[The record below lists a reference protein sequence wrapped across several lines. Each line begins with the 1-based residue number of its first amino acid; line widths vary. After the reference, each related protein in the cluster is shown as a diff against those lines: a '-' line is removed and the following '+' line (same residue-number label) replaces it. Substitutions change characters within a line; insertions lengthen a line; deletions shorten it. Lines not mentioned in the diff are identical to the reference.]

1 MFRVITDYIA
11 LLEHGCLVSYLNMMV
26 REIRVI
32 SSVFF
37 FLVSFSVGAQNLVS
51 NGSFEAFTVC
61 PKEMGNL
68 AKDVRHITVPTR
80 GSTDYFNECG
90 EADMGAPKNFK
101 GEQKPF
107 MGQGYA
113 GLHMYAPNDYREYIQ
128 FELKQPLE
136 KGKLYRISLQL
147 SLAESSVVAMQ
158 GMSVLFTPTPINAD
172 INQNLSPRRLERFK
186 VPRYSYVNL
195 ETDGVLY
202 DSGKWAEASVE
213 FVAKGFEK
221 YLVIGNFKNNKASK
235 KIRLE
240 TDENKP
246 VETSYYYL
254 DEVNVTYLRD
264 ARYELNKPFVLNQLL
279 FEFDNFDLTEE
290 GKKDIRKIYTH
301 LKKHPKL
308 LLSINGHTD
317 DLGSNPYNKYL
328 SSRRAWTVAK
338 YLQEL
343 GLDKNRISW
352 KGHGEDLPVVNDF
365 SETGRKKNR
374 RVEFVMTSFEDD
386 H

>member
-1 MFRVITDYIA
+1 
-11 LLEHGCLVSYLNMMV
+11 MMV
-26 REIRVI
+26 REIRNI
-32 SSVFF
+32 SLAFI
-37 FLVSFSVGAQNLVS
+37 FLLPVLANAQNLVV
-51 NGSFEAFTVC
+51 NGGFEEYVSC
-61 PKEMGNL
+61 PQEMSNL
-68 AKDVRHITVPTR
+68 AIDIKSLTTPTK
-80 GSTDYFNECG
+80 GTTDYFNECG
-90 EADMGAPKNFK
+90 VGDMGIPKNFK

-107 MGQGYA
+107 KGKGYA
-113 GLHMYAPNDYREYIQ
+113 GLHLYAPNDYREYIQ
-128 FELKQPLE
+128 FELSEPLQ
-136 KGKLYRISLQL
+136 KGKLYRISLQS
-147 SLAESSVVAMQ
+147 SLAESSVLAMQ
-158 GMSVLFTPTPINAD
+158 ELTVLFTKEQIQAD
-172 INQNLSPRRLERFK
+172 INQNLSPPRLERFNIE
-186 VPRYSYVNL
+186 RYSYVNL
-195 ETDGVLY
+195 EIDGVLY
-202 DSGKWAEASVE
+202 DSGKWTEASVD
-213 FVAKGFEK
+213 FVAKGYEK
-221 YLVIGNFKNNKASK
+221 YIVVGNFKNNKASK

-264 ARYELNKPFVLNQLL
+264 ERYELNKPFVLNQLL

-308 LLSINGHTD
+308 LLTINGHTD
-317 DLGSNPYNKYL
+317 ELGSDPYNKYL

-352 KGHGEDLPVVNDF
+352 EGHGEDLPVVNDF
-365 SETGRKKNR
+365 SEKGRKKNR

>member
-1 MFRVITDYIA
+1 MHF
-11 LLEHGCLVSYLNMMV
+11 LEHGCLVSYLNMMV
-26 REIRVI
+26 REIRNI
-32 SSVFF
+32 SLAFI
-37 FLVSFSVGAQNLVS
+37 FLLPVLANAQNLVV
-51 NGSFEAFTVC
+51 NGGFEEYVSC
-61 PKEMGNL
+61 PQEMSNL
-68 AKDVRHITVPTR
+68 AIDIKSLTTPTK
-80 GSTDYFNECG
+80 GTTDYFNECG
-90 EADMGAPKNFK
+90 VGDMGIPKNFK

-107 MGQGYA
+107 KGKGYA
-113 GLHMYAPNDYREYIQ
+113 GLHLYAPNDYREYIQ
-128 FELKQPLE
+128 FELSEPLQ
-136 KGKLYRISLQL
+136 KGKLYRISLQS
-147 SLAESSVVAMQ
+147 SLAESSVLAMQ
-158 GMSVLFTPTPINAD
+158 ELTVLFTKEQIQAD
-172 INQNLSPRRLERFK
+172 INQNLSPPRLERFNIE
-186 VPRYSYVNL
+186 RYSYVNL
-195 ETDGVLY
+195 EIDGVLY
-202 DSGKWAEASVE
+202 DSGKWTEASVD
-213 FVAKGFEK
+213 FVAKGYEK
-221 YLVIGNFKNNKASK
+221 YIVVGNFKNNKASK

-264 ARYELNKPFVLNQLL
+264 ERYELNKPFVLNQLL

-308 LLSINGHTD
+308 LLTINGHTD
-317 DLGSNPYNKYL
+317 ELGSDPYNKYL

-352 KGHGEDLPVVNDF
+352 EGHGEDLPVVNDF
-365 SETGRKKNR
+365 SEKGRKKNR

>member
-1 MFRVITDYIA
+1 MHF
-11 LLEHGCLVSYLNMMV
+11 LEHGCLVSYLNMMV
-26 REIRVI
+26 REIRNI
-32 SSVFF
+32 SLAFI
-37 FLVSFSVGAQNLVS
+37 FLLPVLANAQNLVV
-51 NGSFEAFTVC
+51 NGGFEEYVSC
-61 PKEMGNL
+61 PQEMSNL
-68 AKDVRHITVPTR
+68 AIDIKFLTTPTK
-80 GSTDYFNECG
+80 GTTDYFNECG
-90 EADMGAPKNFK
+90 VGDMGIPKNFK

-107 MGQGYA
+107 KGKGYA
-113 GLHMYAPNDYREYIQ
+113 GLHLYAPNDYREYIQ
-128 FELKQPLE
+128 FELSEPLQ
-136 KGKLYRISLQL
+136 KGKLYRISLQS
-147 SLAESSVVAMQ
+147 SLAESSVLAMQ
-158 GMSVLFTPTPINAD
+158 ELTVLFTQEQIQAD
-172 INQNLSPRRLERFK
+172 INQNLSPPRLERFNIE
-186 VPRYSYVNL
+186 RYSYVNL
-195 ETDGVLY
+195 EIDGVLY
-202 DSGKWAEASVE
+202 DSGKWTEASVD
-213 FVAKGFEK
+213 FVAKGYEK
-221 YLVIGNFKNNKASK
+221 YIVVGNFKNNKASK

-308 LLSINGHTD
+308 LLTINGHTD
-317 DLGSNPYNKYL
+317 ELGSDPYNKYL

-365 SETGRKKNR
+365 SEKGRKKNR